1 MLSREDTKSLTGI
14 AILLML
20 AHYLFAYTE
29 RIPWKM
35 EVTTS
40 IVISGKELTMIVGE
54 FGSICV
60 AVFMFLGGYSLFVSC
75 VSRKNGTVQVKNILY
90 HKIIRLYS
98 AYWKVFLIF
107 VPVGFLF
114 FGGQQQYCNSWSQ
127 CTRFIE
133 NSFLVTI
140 PEFFGVTSY
149 INSEWWLFRTYLFA
163 LFEGFIF
170 IELFKNKRDLY
181 RECAAIIIWNI
192 LISQVFPALTAL
204 PAFYGLSSNI
214 WYQNLFMINEY
225 ASGFFVGI
233 VFAKYDVFTSWKRL
247 FENRKKVEK
256 IVLSLFAAAGVVYLK
271 VYSLPSSCD
280 LLLAPIFVMACAIF
294 VEETGVF
301 KRILMFLG
309 GYSTNMWLIH
319 SFYCYYFYFF
329 VKIVYGLKNP
339 VISMVILTILSLGSS
354 ILVDLFWKGVK
365 KGYTFLITRVPLP

>member
-1 MLSREDTKSLTGI
+1 MLSREDMKSLKGI

-20 AHYLFAYTE
+20 AHYLFAYPE
-29 RIPWKM
+29 RIPWQM
-35 EVTTS
+35 EVATS
-40 IVISGKELTMIVGE
+40 IVLSGKELTMIVGE

-60 AVFMFLGGYSLFVSC
+60 AVFMFLGGYGLYISC
-75 VSRKNGTVQVKNILY
+75 VSRKNGTVQIKNILY
-90 HKIIRLYS
+90 RKITHLYS

-107 VPVGFLF
+107 VPIGFLF

-149 INSEWWLFRTYLFA
+149 INSEWWLFRTYLFSM
-163 LFEGFIF
+163 FEGFIF
-170 IELFKNKRDLY
+170 IELFKNKKDLY
-181 RECAAIIIWNI
+181 RECAAVIIWNI

-204 PAFYGLSSNI
+204 PAFYGLSANI

-233 VFAKYDVFTSWKRL
+233 VFAKYDVFASWRRL
-247 FENRKKVEK
+247 LENRKKIEK
-256 IVLSLFAAAGVVYLK
+256 ILISLFAAVGILYLK
-271 VYSLPSSCD
+271 VYSLPASCD
-280 LLLAPIFVMACAIF
+280 LLLAPLFVMTCTVF
-294 VEETGVF
+294 LEETGVLKGIF
-301 KRILMFLG
+301 MFLG
-309 GYSTNMWLIH
+309 EYSTNMWLIH

-339 VISMVILTILSLGSS
+339 VISMVILVLLSLGSS

-365 KGYTFLITRVPLP
+365 KLYGSTIANVLH